1 MYKLDAW
8 DPYSKFV
15 PWEVA
20 MSNPV
25 YIGIDVGKFQ
35 LHCSLPQ
42 LKPREFANDRDGIQ
56 SLLALAVTLAPAEQ
70 LWFVMESTGSYSSF
84 TAATLRE
91 LAHVQVSIVPAAC
104 VNAFKQSGLARTKT
118 DRSDA
123 VAIRKFAE
131 KQQPAPWFPPPAAL
145 RRLRSLHLAMENLR
159 GTRAR
164 VKCLR
169 EKLAAEHQPD
179 QFVLDSLKRQL
190 EFQQQE
196 LKRLADEFEAVIGSD
211 PTLATDAANML
222 SIPHVGPGLRNT
234 ILVLCYPQLKEL
246 SQRQLL
252 AYCGMSPREHQSGQF
267 KGQTRM
273 SKTGDGR
280 IRKNFYMAALGA
292 VRSDGLMHDYFLRR
306 KAAKDNGKV
315 ILSGV
320 MRKLLN
326 LIQGVVRSGTTFD
339 AGIFQT
345 TAC

>member
-8 DPYSKFV
+8 DPYPKFV

-35 LHCSLPQ
+35 LSCSLPQ

-91 LAHVQVSIVPAAC
+91 LANVQVSIVPAAC
-104 VNAFKQSGLARTKT
+104 IKAFKRSGLARTKT

-123 VAIRKFAE
+123 VAIRQFAE
-131 KQQPAPWFPPPAAL
+131 KQQPAPWFPPAAAL
-145 RRLRSLHLAMENLR
+145 QRLRNIYLLMEGVRKTLV
-159 GTRAR
+159 GLQCRA
-164 VKCLR
+164 
-169 EKLAAEHQPD
+169 EKLNATHQPD
-179 QFVLDSLKRQL
+179 QFALDSLARQMAAQREELQRL
-190 EFQQQE
+190 E
-196 LKRLADEFEAVIGSD
+196 DEFEAVVGAD
-211 PTLATDAANML
+211 PTLAADSANML
-222 SIPHVGPGLRNT
+222 SIPHVGPGLRNA
-234 ILVLCYPQLKEL
+234 ILVLCYWQLKEL

-252 AYCGMSPREHQSGQF
+252 AFCGLSPYENQSGQF

-280 IRKNFYMAALGA
+280 IRKIFYMAALGA
-292 VRSDGLMHDYFLRR
+292 VRSDGLMYEYFQRR
-306 KAAKDNGKV
+306 KAAKVNGKV

-320 MRKLLN
+320 MRKLLY
-326 LIQGVVRSGTTFD
+326 LIQGVVRSGTAFD
-339 AGIFQT
+339 TRAFL
-345 TAC
+345 ANA